1 MTCTLLGVVTALH
14 SEPTGLLAQAA
25 QGGGGL
31 MAMSNLL
38 LPVFLIGIFY
48 FILIRPQQKRQREL
62 EDWRKGIKRGDE
74 IITSGGL
81 WARIPEWRNHPA
93 AGSSARPHRRTRRW
107 LLPTKPSSHRCPLVC
122 AVRPMVCTVLPRAI
136 TRSPLVSLGEAHAW
150 SGLFTT
156 A

>member
-1 MTCTLLGVVTALH
+1 VTCTLLGVATALH
-14 SEPTGLLAQAA
+14 SDPSSQSTGLLAQAA

-62 EDWRKGIKRGDE
+62 EDWRKQIKRGDE

-81 WARIPEWRNHPA
+81 WAKVSAASDSSRYITVELQDKVRVKVLREHIISKAPPADASVPA
-93 AGSSARPHRRTRRW
+93 AD
-107 LLPTKPSSHRCPLVC
+107 
-122 AVRPMVCTVLPRAI
+122 
-136 TRSPLVSLGEAHAW
+136 EAK
-150 SGLFTT
+150 
-156 A
+156 

>member
-81 WARIPEWRNHPA
+81 WARVSAAPDNSRYITIELQDKVRVKVLREHIISKAPPA
-93 AGSSARPHRRTRRW
+93 DAAVAAADE
-107 LLPTKPSSHRCPLVC
+107 TK
-122 AVRPMVCTVLPRAI
+122 
-136 TRSPLVSLGEAHAW
+136 
-150 SGLFTT
+150 
-156 A
+156 

>member
-1 MTCTLLGVVTALH
+1 MTCTLLGVATALH
-14 SEPTGLLAQAA
+14 SDPSSQSTSLLAQAA

-62 EDWRKGIKRGDE
+62 EDWRKQIKRGDE

-81 WARIPEWRNHPA
+81 WAKVSSASDSSRYITVELQDKVRVKVLREHIISKAPPADASVPA
-93 AGSSARPHRRTRRW
+93 AD
-107 LLPTKPSSHRCPLVC
+107 
-122 AVRPMVCTVLPRAI
+122 
-136 TRSPLVSLGEAHAW
+136 EAK
-150 SGLFTT
+150 
-156 A
+156 

>member
-1 MTCTLLGVVTALH
+1 MTCTLLGVATALH
-14 SEPTGLLAQAA
+14 SDPSSQSTGLLAQAA

-62 EDWRKGIKRGDE
+62 EDWRKQIKRGDE

-81 WARIPEWRNHPA
+81 WAKVSAVSDSSRYITVELQDKVRVKVLREHIISKAPPADASVPA
-93 AGSSARPHRRTRRW
+93 AD
-107 LLPTKPSSHRCPLVC
+107 
-122 AVRPMVCTVLPRAI
+122 
-136 TRSPLVSLGEAHAW
+136 EAK
-150 SGLFTT
+150 
-156 A
+156 

>member
-1 MTCTLLGVVTALH
+1 MTCTLLGVATALH
-14 SEPTGLLAQAA
+14 SDPSSQSTGLLAQAA

-62 EDWRKGIKRGDE
+62 EDWRKQIKRGDE

-81 WARIPEWRNHPA
+81 WAKVSAASDSSRYITVELQDKVRVKVLREHIISKAPPADASVPA
-93 AGSSARPHRRTRRW
+93 AD
-107 LLPTKPSSHRCPLVC
+107 
-122 AVRPMVCTVLPRAI
+122 
-136 TRSPLVSLGEAHAW
+136 EAK
-150 SGLFTT
+150 
-156 A
+156 

>member
-1 MTCTLLGVVTALH
+1 MTCTLLGVATALH
-14 SEPTGLLAQAA
+14 SDPSSQLTGLLAQAA

-62 EDWRKGIKRGDE
+62 EDWRKQIKRGDE

-81 WARIPEWRNHPA
+81 WAKVSAAPENSRYITVELQDKVRVKVLREHVISKAPPADASVPA
-93 AGSSARPHRRTRRW
+93 AE
-107 LLPTKPSSHRCPLVC
+107 
-122 AVRPMVCTVLPRAI
+122 
-136 TRSPLVSLGEAHAW
+136 EAK
-150 SGLFTT
+150 
-156 A
+156 

>member
-62 EDWRKGIKRGDE
+62 EDWRKGIKRADE
-74 IITSGGL
+74 IITTGCL
-81 WARIPEWRNHPA
+81 WARVYADNDNSRYITIELQDKVRVKVLREHIISKAPPA
-93 AGSSARPHRRTRRW
+93 DAAVAAADE
-107 LLPTKPSSHRCPLVC
+107 TK
-122 AVRPMVCTVLPRAI
+122 
-136 TRSPLVSLGEAHAW
+136 
-150 SGLFTT
+150 
-156 A
+156 